1 VEISPECPTHV
12 EFLITHL
19 TPGNAQLDITP
30 RWTTAQR
37 LLAVTALLLVFA
49 FELIHVARVYSA
61 NWDEAH
67 HLYDG
72 LAIWTKHD
80 YRLNAEVPPLVKL
93 TAALPL
99 LPMHLN
105 TPPDQGKSQSLEA
118 FVDGRAFVFGNG
130 GDRVLFPA
138 RMACMVFT
146 LMLAGLLYVATREM
160 FGDIAALAAL
170 TLFIFDPNI
179 LAHGTLI
186 STDLGNACFIFGAVY
201 AFYRY
206 AKEPS
211 HVRLAITGLAMGL
224 AMCAKFTGIF
234 VFPMLVLL
242 AGTEAL
248 LARSL
253 SVLGRRLAACAVILI
268 CAWGVIW
275 AFYGFRYAPA
285 PAGMELSPKLA
296 PYIDSMPSKSGA
308 AELSLIAKW
317 RLLPEAYI
325 WGLANTKKT
334 EWEYTSYFFGRMYR
348 HGPSLYFP
356 AAFLIKSTLPL
367 LILLALLP
375 FLWFPRGNR
384 HTRELCFLIVPVAFY
399 FALVTTSHMDIGA
412 RHLMPIYPFLY
423 SLAGVAV
430 AHALFRSRAWAV
442 AAALLVFWQAVTS
455 VRVAP
460 AYMAYGN
467 EAWGGPSE
475 VHRYLSDA
483 NVDWGQQLKSVK
495 QYLDENHITN
505 CWFAY
510 FPDGAVE
517 PSDYGVPC
525 KRLPTGSS
533 LWWFRLP
540 MDVPPVIDGT
550 VLISD
555 SDLEGIESGD
565 GPLNWFEPFR
575 GLKPVA
581 TIQQGVYVYQG
592 RFAVPLMSALVDV
605 RKTDDLAKAG
615 QPAAALAKA
624 QEAVALAPDS
634 AITQLNLADTLA
646 AQEQWGEAT
655 EHYQRADELARTVR
669 PELEEEDLIPRSKAG
684 MELAQSHLHQP

>member
-1 VEISPECPTHV
+1 M
-12 EFLITHL
+12 
-19 TPGNAQLDITP
+19 
-30 RWTTAQR
+30 
-37 LLAVTALLLVFA
+37 TALLLVFT
-49 FELIHVARVYSA
+49 LQLVHVARVYSA

-72 LAIWTKHD
+72 YDIWIKHD

-99 LPMHLN
+99 LPMDLYM
-105 TPPDQGKSQSLEA
+105 PPNQGKSQALEA
-118 FVDGRAFVFGNG
+118 FLDGRTFVFSNG

-146 LMLAGLLYVATREM
+146 LLLAWLLYAATREM

-170 TLFIFDPNI
+170 ALFVFDP
-179 LAHGTLI
+179 LVVAHGTLV
-186 STDLGNACFIFGAVY
+186 STDVGSACFIFGSVY
-201 AFYRY
+201 VFYRY
-206 AKEPS
+206 SKAPTP
-211 HVRLAITGLAMGL
+211 VRLLIVGLSMGL

-242 AGTEAL
+242 AGVEAL
-248 LARSL
+248 LARSWA
-253 SVLGRRLAACAVILI
+253 VLGRRMSACAAILI
-268 CAWGVIW
+268 CAWVVIW
-275 AFYGFRYAPA
+275 AFYGFRYSPA
-285 PAGMELSPKLA
+285 PAGQELSPRLA
-296 PYIDSMPSKSGA
+296 PYLVSMPSKTNA
-308 AELSLIAKW
+308 AELSVVAKLH
-317 RLLPEAYI
+317 LLPEAYI

-334 EWEYTSYFFGRMYR
+334 EWEYTSYFFGKMYR
-348 HGPSLYFP
+348 HGPWQYFP

-367 LILLALLP
+367 LVLLALLP
-375 FLWFPRGNR
+375 YLWFRRGVFFK
-384 HTRELCFLIVPVAFY
+384 RELCFVLVPVVFY

-430 AHALFRSRAWAV
+430 AQAIVRSRAWA
-442 AAALLVFWQAVTS
+442 AIATTLLFWQVVTS

-467 EAWGGPSE
+467 EAWGGPKA
-475 VHRYLSDA
+475 VHKYLSDA

-495 QYLDENHITN
+495 QYLDDNHITN

-517 PSDYGVPC
+517 PSDYGIQC

-540 MDVPPVIDGT
+540 MDVPPLIDGT

-555 SDLEGIESGD
+555 SDLEGVESGD
-565 GPLNWFEPFR
+565 GALNWFNPFR

-581 TIQQGVYVYQG
+581 VIQDGVYVYKGQ
-592 RFAVPLMSALVDV
+592 FAVPLMSALVNV
-605 RKTDDLAKAG
+605 RQTEDLSKAG
-615 QPAAALAKA
+615 KPAAALVMAQKA
-624 QEAVALAPDS
+624 QTLAPES
-634 AITQLNLADTLA
+634 AIVQLNLADALLA
-646 AQEQWGEAT
+646 EKQWGEALG
-655 EHYQRADELARTVR
+655 HYQLAGQLAQTVQ
-669 PELEEEDLIPRSKAG
+669 PELEDADIVPRSKAG
-684 MELAQSHLHQP
+684 ITIAKSLIHPPQ

>member
-1 VEISPECPTHV
+1 MSLRPLSQIYR
-12 EFLITHL
+12 I
-19 TPGNAQLDITP
+19 
-30 RWTTAQR
+30 
-37 LLAVTALLLVFA
+37 LAVTSLFLVFV
-49 FELIHVARVYSA
+49 LQLVHVAQTSSA

-72 LAIWTKHD
+72 YNVWTKHD

-99 LPMHLN
+99 LPMHLY
-105 TPPDQGKSQSLEA
+105 TPANQGKSQSLEA
-118 FVDGRAFVFGNG
+118 FLDGRLFVFRNG

-138 RMACMVFT
+138 RMFCMLFA
-146 LMLAGLLYVATREM
+146 LLLAALLYVATREM

-170 TLFIFDPNI
+170 ALFVFDPNV
-179 LAHGTLI
+179 LAHGTLV
-186 STDLGNACFIFGAVY
+186 STDIGSACFIFGTIY

-206 AKEPS
+206 TKAPS
-211 HVRLAITGLAMGL
+211 PTRLAIVGLAAGL

-234 VFPMLVLL
+234 VLPMLVLL
-242 AGTEAL
+242 AGADAL
-248 LARSL
+248 LARSTAIL
-253 SVLGRRLAACAVILI
+253 WRRLVACAVVLVF
-268 CAWGVIW
+268 AWAVIW

-285 PAGMELSPKLA
+285 PNGLELSPTLT
-296 PYIDSMPSKSGA
+296 PYVASMPNKA
-308 AELSLIAKW
+308 NAQELSLVAKFH
-317 RLLPEAYI
+317 LLPESYI

-334 EWEYTSYFFGRMYR
+334 EWEYTSYFFGKMYR
-348 HGPSLYFP
+348 HGPWLYFP

-375 FLWFPRGNR
+375 FLWFRRDDR
-384 HTRELCFLIVPVAFY
+384 HTRELYFMLVPAVFY

-423 SLAGVAV
+423 SLAGVSI
-430 AHALFRSRAWAV
+430 AHALLRSRIWVV
-442 AAALLVFWQAVTS
+442 AAVTLLLWQVVTS
-455 VRVAP
+455 ARVAP

-467 EAWGGPSE
+467 EAWGGPSN

-495 QYLDENHITN
+495 QYLDQNHVTD

-517 PSDYGVPC
+517 PSDYDISC

-533 LWWFRLP
+533 LWWFKLP
-540 MDVPPVIDGT
+540 MDVPAVIDGT
-550 VLISD
+550 ILISD

-575 GLKPVA
+575 EATPVA
-581 TIQQGVYVYQG
+581 TIQQGVYVYRG
-592 RFAVPLMSALVDV
+592 RFAVSLMAALLDV
-605 RKTDDLAKAG
+605 RKTSDLVGTG
-615 QPAAALAKA
+615 QVDKALAMA
-624 QEAVALAPDS
+624 QEAVSLAPDS

-646 AQEQWGEAT
+646 LKRGWSDALS
-655 EHYQRADELARTVR
+655 HYQRANELARTIR
-669 PELEEEDLIPRSKAG
+669 PELQDEDLIPRSTAG
-684 MELAQSHLHQP
+684 IEAARNHLHEP

>member
-1 VEISPECPTHV
+1 MRRSPEK
-12 EFLITHL
+12 
-19 TPGNAQLDITP
+19 AQTDTSL
-30 RWTTAQR
+30 RWTNRQR
-37 LLAVTALLLVFA
+37 FLAVTALLLLFA

-72 LAIWTKHD
+72 YNVWTRHD

-93 TAALPL
+93 TASLPL
-99 LPMHLN
+99 LVLHLSV
-105 TPPDQGKSQSLEA
+105 PPNLGQSQGLEA
-118 FVDGRAFVFGNG
+118 FLDGRAFVFGNG

-138 RMACMVFT
+138 RMACMLFT
-146 LMLAGLLYVATREM
+146 LLLAGLLYLATLEM
-160 FGDIAALAAL
+160 FGDLAALAAL
-170 TLFIFDPNI
+170 VLFVFDPNV
-179 LAHGTLI
+179 LAHGTLV
-186 STDLGNACFIFGAVY
+186 STDLASACFIFGSVY

-206 AKEPS
+206 ARAPS
-211 HVRLAITGLAMGL
+211 PVRLAIVGLAAGL

-242 AGTEAL
+242 AGAEAMVSRSSAL
-248 LARSL
+248 LWS
-253 SVLGRRLAACAVILI
+253 RLAACAAILV
-268 CAWGVIW
+268 CAWGLIW
-275 AFYGFRYAPA
+275 VFYGFRYAPA
-285 PAGMELSPKLA
+285 PAGLELSPKVA
-296 PYIDSMPSKSGA
+296 PYIASMPSKTNA
-308 AELSLIAKW
+308 AELSLVAKFH
-317 RLLPEAYI
+317 LLPEAYI

-348 HGPSLYFP
+348 HGPWQYFP
-356 AAFLIKSTLPL
+356 VAFLIKSTLPL
-367 LILLALLP
+367 LILLLLLP
-375 FLWFPRGNR
+375 FLWFRREDR
-384 HTRELCFLIVPVAFY
+384 HTRELCFVLIPVVFY
-399 FALVTTSHMDIGA
+399 FVLVTTSHMDIGA

-430 AHALFRSRAWAV
+430 AHAFFRSRAWAV
-442 AAALLVFWQAVTS
+442 AAVALLLWQVVTS

-555 SDLEGIESGD
+555 SDLEGVESGD

-575 GLKPVA
+575 GQKPVA
-581 TIQQGVYVYQG
+581 AIQNGVYVYQG
-592 RFAVPLMSALVDV
+592 HFAVPLMSALVDV
-605 RKTDDLAKAG
+605 RKTGDLSKAG
-615 QPAAALAKA
+615 QPAAALSMA

-634 AITQLNLADTLA
+634 AITQINLADTLA
-646 AQEQWGEAT
+646 AKGQWSEAMG
-655 EHYQRADELARTVR
+655 HYQQAGVLARTIR
-669 PELEEEDLIPRSKAG
+669 PELEDEDLIPRSKAG
-684 MELAQSHLHQP
+684 TELAQSHLQNRQ